1 MEQTIYADIL
11 FLIDVSMDF
20 LALYLCAYLL
30 KIRFCVGK
38 ALFGAVIGAIYSTLS
53 VIMKFQSFAVTC
65 VVSVLMC
72 FAAYMGNGIIVK
84 LKALP
89 VFYATNML
97 LGGIMTAL
105 FNAFNLITDGEQR
118 LIIFGK
124 LSTVQT
130 NMPLLL
136 FYFCFAAV
144 VLGIAVAKKLFKN
157 VPASS
162 PLEIT
167 VMYGKNTVKF
177 KVLED
182 SGNKLCEPISGEPI
196 IFLKEKT
203 VRALGGDE
211 LVSALKMK
219 NEFYNG
225 SRKHKYRVVI
235 YKTVSENDICVC
247 VRADNIILNKKSCG
261 AWIAIGKNL
270 NGDTVDGL
278 VPSSL
283 LR

>member
-11 FLIDVSMDF
+11 FLIDISMDF

-38 ALFGAVIGAIYSTLS
+38 ALLGAIIGAIYSTLS
-53 VIMKFQSFAVTC
+53 VIMKFQSFIVTGA
-65 VVSVLMC
+65 VSVVMC
-72 FAAYMGNGIIVK
+72 FAAYAGNGIVVK

-118 LIIFGK
+118 IIIFGK

-130 NMPLLL
+130 NMPLLF

-144 VLGIAVAKKLFKN
+144 VLGVTVAKKLFKS

-167 VMYGKNTVKF
+167 VIYGRNTVKF
-177 KVLED
+177 KALED

-203 VRALGGDE
+203 VRAIGGEE

-225 SRKHKYRVVI
+225 SQKHKYRVVV
-235 YKTVSENDICVC
+235 YKTVSGNDICVC

-270 NGDTVDGL
+270 NNDTVDGL